1 MTILVFL
8 TQYTDNSSMSC
19 IKVKE
24 KTTRNFSE
32 YLTPRSI
39 VLCLILLGL
48 LFFSRYI
55 LCRNHVPKP
64 HKCHI
69 ICTSNTYLKNCRCI
83 YNSHLNICGGC
94 NILNIH
100 GQTTHPPWSTWPSC
114 LCYTSYTDLI
124 LVCIKGSPDLDVTTG
139 IQDKVTV
146 NEAETSMVNPLCA
159 IYPMVLRFSVFW
171 QCFTQLGISE
181 SLRCIC
187 NSFSDR
193 KLDLKTFVRG
203 MVVDG

>member
-1 MTILVFL
+1 M
-8 TQYTDNSSMSC
+8 
-19 IKVKE
+19 KE

-48 LFFSRYI
+48 LFFSRYV
-55 LCRNHVPKP
+55 LCKNHVPKP

-124 LVCIKGSPDLDVTTG
+124 LVCIKGSPDFAVMWTSVT
-139 IQDKVTV
+139 
-146 NEAETSMVNPLCA
+146 
-159 IYPMVLRFSVFW
+159 
-171 QCFTQLGISE
+171 TQLGLGPRSQSPKQKLQWVILSVLITPWCWGLVCFDTALHNWE
-181 SLRCIC
+181 WVKAWGAFIIHSLTG
-187 NSFSDR
+187 N
-193 KLDLKTFVRG
+193 LMWQLLWGVRW
-203 MVVDG
+203 